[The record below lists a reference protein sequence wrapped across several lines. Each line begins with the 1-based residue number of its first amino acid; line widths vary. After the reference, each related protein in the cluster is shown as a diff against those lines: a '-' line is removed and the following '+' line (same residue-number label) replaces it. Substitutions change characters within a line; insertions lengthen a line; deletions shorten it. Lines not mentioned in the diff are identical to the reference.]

1 MDVEKQLLGPV
12 VIGMGA
18 AYGYSGSDLTSPR
31 SAARACEVP
40 YLAADGSAED
50 ADPVLELRIHGVGG
64 APATDNL
71 ESPGTLQVAGDGTA
85 GFYRAWYPGGGAA
98 RRPRR
103 GGLCWGGPE
112 NPPAAP
118 GLFPLPIAFILVKV
132 A

>member
-1 MDVEKQLLGPV
+1 MDVEKQLLGPL

-98 RRPRR
+98 RRPPR
-103 GGLCWGGPE
+103 GGPFLGGPQT
-112 NPPAAP
+112 PPAAP
-118 GLFPLPIAFILVKV
+118 GLSPPLLPFLS
-132 A
+132 